1 MDADMSP
8 EMAAQVLSMLTGGA
22 SMDHIN
28 TSLALRLIP
37 LAQELEDGD
46 LVERLLDHASSVAA
60 SDEERGWARFEALK
74 IVDAEIDSYLR
85 LAEDAESIEDG
96 QALNAAVHHYV
107 ALLYL
112 ANQQL
117 DEARATAQHALR
129 LRQSLDDKE
138 GLSYGMALLMTVAKR
153 QHDEHTAIAVGT
165 ERLELLIALKDD
177 EGQMEA
183 LADLAHCQATIG
195 EFGAARELFER
206 SLEHASNLGS
216 LSGQLV
222 ARWGLA
228 DLAEIEEDYENAM
241 LVLSECLHEFIAA
254 DVAAP
259 APLRQRIKDLTD
271 LQHQPTGA
279 EETP

>member
-8 EMAAQVLSMLTGGA
+8 EMALQVLDMLTGGG
-22 SMDHIN
+22 SMDNIN

-37 LAQELEDGD
+37 LAQELDDND
-46 LVERLLDHASSVAA
+46 LVERLLEHASNIAA

-74 IVDAEIDSYLR
+74 VMDAEVDTYLR
-85 LAEDAESIEDG
+85 LAEDAETIDEG

-112 ANQQL
+112 ADQKL

-129 LRQSLDDKE
+129 LRQTLEDKE
-138 GLSYGMALLMTVAKR
+138 GLSYGLALLMMVAKR

-165 ERLELLIALKDD
+165 ERLELLMTLKDD
-177 EGQMEA
+177 VGQMEA

-195 EFGAARELFER
+195 EFGAARDLFDR
-206 SLEHASNLGS
+206 SLELAKNLDS

-228 DLAEIEEDYENAM
+228 DLLEIEQDYENAM
-241 LVLSECLHEFIAA
+241 LVLSDCLHEFIAA

-259 APLRQRIKDLTD
+259 AALRQRVRDLTE
-271 LQHQPTGA
+271 LRSQPSGT

>member
-8 EMAAQVLSMLTGGA
+8 EMALQVLDMLTGGG
-22 SMDHIN
+22 SMDNIN

-37 LAQELEDGD
+37 LAQELENDA
-46 LVERLLDHASSVAA
+46 LVERLLDHATTVATT
-60 SDEERGWARFEALK
+60 DEERGWARFEALK
-74 IVDAEIDSYLR
+74 VMDAEVDTYLR
-85 LAEDAESIEDG
+85 LAEDAETIEDG

-129 LRQSLDDKE
+129 LRQTLDDKE

-177 EGQMEA
+177 LGQMEA
-183 LADLAHCQATIG
+183 LADLAHCQATVG
-195 EFGAARELFER
+195 EFGAARDLFDR
-206 SLEHASNLGS
+206 SLDRAKELES

-228 DLAEIEEDYENAM
+228 DLSEIEEDYENAM
-241 LVLSECLHEFIAA
+241 LVLSDSLHAFIAA

-271 LQHQPTGA
+271 LRSQPSGA
-279 EETP
+279 RKNA

>member
-8 EMAAQVLSMLTGGA
+8 EMALQVLDMLTGGG
-22 SMDHIN
+22 SMDNIN

-37 LAQELEDGD
+37 LAQELENDA
-46 LVERLLDHASSVAA
+46 LVERLLDHATTVATT
-60 SDEERGWARFEALK
+60 DEERGWARFEALK
-74 IVDAEIDSYLR
+74 VMDAEVDTYLR
-85 LAEDAESIEDG
+85 LAEDAETIENG

-129 LRQSLDDKE
+129 LRQTLDDKE

-177 EGQMEA
+177 LGQMEA
-183 LADLAHCQATIG
+183 LADLAHCQATVG
-195 EFGAARELFER
+195 EFGAARDLFDR
-206 SLEHASNLGS
+206 SLDRAKELES

-228 DLAEIEEDYENAM
+228 DLSEIEEDYENAM
-241 LVLSECLHEFIAA
+241 LVLSDSLHAFIAA

-271 LQHQPTGA
+271 LRSQPSGA
-279 EETP
+279 EENA

>member
-1 MDADMSP
+1 MDSDISP
-8 EMAAQVLSMLTGGA
+8 KMARQVLDMLTDGG
-22 SMDHIN
+22 SMDNIN

-37 LAQELEDGD
+37 LARELDDHD
-46 LVERLLDHASSVAA
+46 LVERLLEHASTIAS

-74 IVDAEIDSYLR
+74 VMEAEVETYLR
-85 LAEDAESIEDG
+85 LAEDAETIEDG
-96 QALNAAVHHYV
+96 QALNAAVNHYV

-129 LRQSLDDKE
+129 LRQTLDDKE

-177 EGQMEA
+177 LGQMEA
-183 LADLAHCQATIG
+183 MADLAHCQATVG
-195 EFGAARELFER
+195 EFGAARDLFDR
-206 SLEHASNLGS
+206 SLDHAKDLDS

-228 DLAEIEEDYENAM
+228 DLSEIEEDYETAM
-241 LVLSECLHEFIAA
+241 LVLSDCLHAFIAA

-271 LQHQPTGA
+271 LQNQPSGP
-279 EETP
+279 EENA

>member
-8 EMAAQVLSMLTGGA
+8 EMALQVLDMLTGGG
-22 SMDHIN
+22 SMDNIN

-129 LRQSLDDKE
+129 LRQSLDDK
-138 GLSYGMALLMTVAKR
+138 GTVDDRCKT
-153 QHDEHTAIAVGT
+153 TARRAHRHRRGDRASGV
-165 ERLELLIALKDD
+165 
-177 EGQMEA
+177 
-183 LADLAHCQATIG
+183 AHCA
-195 EFGAARELFER
+195 
-206 SLEHASNLGS
+206 
-216 LSGQLV
+216 
-222 ARWGLA
+222 
-228 DLAEIEEDYENAM
+228 
-241 LVLSECLHEFIAA
+241 
-254 DVAAP
+254 
-259 APLRQRIKDLTD
+259 
-271 LQHQPTGA
+271 
-279 EETP
+279 

>member
-1 MDADMSP
+1 MDS
-8 EMAAQVLSMLTGGA
+8 
-22 SMDHIN
+22 IN

-37 LAQELEDGD
+37 LAQELENDA
-46 LVERLLDHASSVAA
+46 LVERLLDHATTVATT
-60 SDEERGWARFEALK
+60 DEERGWARFEALK
-74 IVDAEIDSYLR
+74 VMDAEVDTYLR
-85 LAEDAESIEDG
+85 LAEDAETIENG

-129 LRQSLDDKE
+129 LRQTLDDKE

-177 EGQMEA
+177 LGQMEA
-183 LADLAHCQATIG
+183 LADLAHCQATVG
-195 EFGAARELFER
+195 EFGAARDLFDR
-206 SLEHASNLGS
+206 SLDRAKELES

-228 DLAEIEEDYENAM
+228 DLSEIEEDYENAM
-241 LVLSECLHEFIAA
+241 LVLSDSLHAFIAA

-271 LQHQPTGA
+271 LRSQPSGA
-279 EETP
+279 EENA

>member
-1 MDADMSP
+1 MDSDISP
-8 EMAAQVLSMLTGGA
+8 KMARQVLDMLTDGG
-22 SMDHIN
+22 SMSNIN

-37 LAQELEDGD
+37 LAQELDDHD
-46 LVERLLDHASSVAA
+46 LVERLLEHASTIAA

-74 IVDAEIDSYLR
+74 VMEAEVDTYLR
-85 LAEDAESIEDG
+85 LAEDAETIEDG

-129 LRQSLDDKE
+129 LRQTLDDKE

-177 EGQMEA
+177 SGQMEA
-183 LADLAHCQATIG
+183 LADLAHCQATVG
-195 EFGAARELFER
+195 EFGAARDLFDR
-206 SLEHASNLGS
+206 SLEHAKDLDS

-228 DLAEIEEDYENAM
+228 DLSEIEEDYENAM
-241 LVLSECLHEFIAA
+241 LVLSDCLHAFIAA

-271 LQHQPTGA
+271 LRSQPSGA
-279 EETP
+279 EENA